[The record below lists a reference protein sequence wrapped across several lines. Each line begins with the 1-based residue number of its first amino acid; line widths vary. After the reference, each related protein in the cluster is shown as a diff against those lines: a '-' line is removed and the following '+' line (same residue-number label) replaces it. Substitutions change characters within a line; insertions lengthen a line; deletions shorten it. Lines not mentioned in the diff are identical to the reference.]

1 MGRLRHARHVQ
12 HHRNVG
18 WPKGRE
24 SKGHGILVVVGGGES
39 PLQGDGGQAERHLK
53 GQGCVMHEDPNRVD
67 VAPLE
72 SRVTPKGS
80 STVRGG
86 AVGKVPAGQLAG
98 GLLYSMPGSEGA
110 GRQ

>member
-39 PLQGDGGQAERHLK
+39 PLQGAGGQAERHLK
-53 GQGCVMHEDPNRVD
+53 GQGCVMDDYLNRVD

-86 AVGKVPAGQLAG
+86 AVGKVP
-98 GLLYSMPGSEGA
+98 
-110 GRQ
+110 